1 MDPKSQILEAARR
14 LFAQK
19 GFEGTSVREIA
30 AESEQNP
37 AMISYYFGGKEGL
50 YKAMLQSHL
59 EKTLAGI
66 QAIFSKDSIPH
77 MSQEVFTEELRSM
90 VALVTAL
97 QLDNAEF
104 TRIMHRERVDNLPYS
119 REIHEQMIGP
129 VAEQIEEVFAAAKR
143 SNVIRSDLDTRVF
156 MGFLFEGVLGYLNV
170 NQCGLKTMKGS
181 FEFPRDRERFIDF
194 ITQLLLGGV
203 LK

>member
-129 VAEQIEEVFAAAKR
+129 VAEQIEEVFAAAKG

>member
-1 MDPKSQILEAARR
+1 MEPKSQILKAARS

-19 GFEGTSVREIA
+19 GFEGASIREIA

-50 YKAMLQSHL
+50 YKAMLQDHL
-59 EKTLAGI
+59 EKTLTEI
-66 QAIFSKDSIPH
+66 QAIFSKDSIDQ
-77 MSQEVFTEELRSM
+77 MSKELFSHEVRSM

-129 VAEQIEEVFAAAKR
+129 VADQIEEVFAAAKK
-143 SNVIRSDLDTRVF
+143 NQVIRDDLDTRVF

-194 ITQLLLGGV
+194 ITQLLLGGI